1 MSRFTSF
8 DPATEINGRSVT
20 ALVTNINH
28 AAIATLLQEHGFAQ
42 IDPDAWY
49 PLQRVLDVLRAVSE
63 GSNAS
68 NNLIAIGV
76 ATGKLAAESL
86 PPQMRHS
93 TLDEFLI
100 EYGKFYQ
107 LRHRNGDA
115 GYVNTNVVDS
125 SHIILQTRMPY
136 PDDIGYGIFYAYARH
151 FCPPN
156 KYFSIHYDSST
167 PRRDEG
173 GMETI
178 YHIYI
183 TD

>member
-1 MSRFTSF
+1 MSRFTAF
-8 DPATEINGRSVT
+8 DPGTEINGRT
-20 ALVTNINH
+20 ASALLVNINH
-28 AAIATLLQEHGFAQ
+28 SAIAGILKDQGFEDIQ
-42 IDPDAWY
+42 PDMWY
-49 PLQRVLDVLRAVSE
+49 PLQRVLDVLRAISE
-63 GSNAS
+63 GENAS

-76 ATGKLAAESL
+76 AAGKLGAENL
-86 PPQMRHS
+86 PPQMRNLS
-93 TLDEFLI
+93 LGEFLV
-100 EYGKFYQ
+100 EYGKIYL
-107 LRHRNGDA
+107 LRHRNGDV
-115 GYVNTNVVDS
+115 GYVRTEMVDD
-125 SHIILQTRMPY
+125 SHVILQTRMPY